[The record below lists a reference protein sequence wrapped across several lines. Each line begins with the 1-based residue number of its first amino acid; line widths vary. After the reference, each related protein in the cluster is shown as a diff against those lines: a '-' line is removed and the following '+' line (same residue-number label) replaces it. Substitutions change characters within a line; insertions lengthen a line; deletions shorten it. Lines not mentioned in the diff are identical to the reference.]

1 MGVAPIPDVRRVQ
14 VSQGGEAGIP
24 SRQFLEGFVLPR
36 IRTIKPEFWTS
47 EQIVECSPIARLL
60 FIGLWNFC
68 DDAGRHPASAKR
80 TKMEVFPGDSFTD
93 QEILDMIDQ
102 LVANELI
109 EPYESEGKSYWQV
122 TGWAHQKIERPNY
135 RYPAPE
141 FDERSTNDRRTIDER
156 STNDR
161 RTITPGREKEG
172 KRKRKGYPPTP
183 HRIRKTGNTTGSRV
197 AGHRVEQL
205 RRRPEVPDTATA
217 RTPQEG
223 RQSCQGSGLAV
234 ARGLPGGRR
243 VSPPISKSS
252 KPSSTKS
259 REAPLGNLSPL

>member
-156 STNDR
+156 STNDHPR
-161 RTITPGREKEG
+161 KGKGREKEKEG
-172 KRKRKGYPPTP
+172 IPPYPPQNSKNRKYNRKSSCWSPRGTAATASGSAGYRYRQNAARRP
-183 HRIRKTGNTTGSRV
+183 PVVSRIRPGRG
-197 AGHRVEQL
+197 E
-205 RRRPEVPDTATA
+205 RP
-217 RTPQEG
+217 
-223 RQSCQGSGLAV
+223 
-234 ARGLPGGRR
+234 ARGPTCQ
-243 VSPPISKSS
+243 
-252 KPSSTKS
+252 PSHIKII
-259 REAPLGNLSPL
+259 